1 VLNRPDP
8 EGRTGPEPA
17 VTVLLATYNGL
28 PWLPDQVATILDQ
41 QGVVVELV
49 VSDDGSDDGTWE
61 WLQDLS
67 EREARVRLLERP
79 ERRCGPAGNFYRL
92 VREAGWTASGVV
104 AFADQDDLWRA
115 GKLAASAALISDGA
129 ADGVSSD
136 VVAFGADGKRH
147 LVRKSYPQRRLD
159 YLFEGAGPGST
170 IVLSARLAALIK
182 DQLDVADGHAAAVE
196 FHDWLAYVVCRAAGW
211 RWIIQPVATVEY
223 RQHGANA
230 FGANF
235 GGRPAVARLNLIR
248 AGWHRRQATTLT
260 RVALD
265 VAQPDD
271 RLELEPVL
279 ALLEARGWPAR
290 WRLARLSGQMR
301 RRARDRWI
309 MAVLIVVGL
318 W

>member
-1 VLNRPDP
+1 MAD
-8 EGRTGPEPA
+8 GGPVPA

-28 PWLPDQVATILDQ
+28 PWLPEQVATILDQ
-41 QGVVVELV
+41 QGVAVELV

-67 EREARVRLLERP
+67 GREARVRLLARP
-79 ERRCGPAGNFYRL
+79 ERRGGPAGNFYRL
-92 VREAGWTASGVV
+92 LQEASWATSDVV
-104 AFADQDDLWRA
+104 AFADQDDLWRP
-115 GKLAASAALISDGA
+115 GKLATSAALIVGGA

-136 VVAFGADGKRH
+136 VVAFRPDGKRH

-170 IVLSARLAALIK
+170 IALSGRLAALIRA
-182 DQLDVADGHAAAVE
+182 QLDAADGHAAEVE

-235 GGRPAVARLNLIR
+235 GGGPALTRLKLIR
-248 AGWHRRQATTLT
+248 AGWHRGQATVLA

-265 VAQPDD
+265 VAQPRD
-271 RLELEPVL
+271 RPELESVL
-279 ALLEARGWPAR
+279 ALLVEPGWSAR
-290 WRLARLSGQMR
+290 WRLARLSRQMR